1 MGHQPVPFLFIWLY
15 LRKNGLVI
23 FYILYKIINM
33 IIYIYLRAR
42 WSTNNSNLDGKKT
55 IFLKS
60 LSYKFF

>member
-1 MGHQPVPFLFIWLY
+1 
-15 LRKNGLVI
+15 
-23 FYILYKIINM
+23 M

-60 LSYKFF
+60 LSYNLHPRKKCWVSLYDNFCTLIPPIIMWYSDV